1 MLASAS
7 IPFFLVYDT
16 RCYNRS
22 LVLALRA
29 VHGESDDPW
38 RVTAAGAAMNLDLH
52 EIQETRQRVRRTV
65 SSASLGSEDGDE
77 YEVTGEV
84 TLDLDVRK
92 DESTVRLVGRLDAM
106 LDLGCS
112 RCLERFDWPVSVNID
127 MLYVPES
134 EDVGDGDVRIE
145 EADVSTAFYRDEQ
158 IDLGQ
163 LMREQFQLTLPMKP
177 LCREDCFGL
186 CAVCGGNRN
195 TTTCQCTNTWED
207 PRLAGLKNLLNR

>member
-1 MLASAS
+1 ML
-7 IPFFLVYDT
+7 
-16 RCYNRS
+16 
-22 LVLALRA
+22 
-29 VHGESDDPW
+29 
-38 RVTAAGAAMNLDLH
+38 
-52 EIQETRQRVRRTV
+52 
-65 SSASLGSEDGDE
+65 
-77 YEVTGEV
+77 
-84 TLDLDVRK
+84 
-92 DESTVRLVGRLDAM
+92 
-106 LDLGCS
+106 
-112 RCLERFDWPVSVNID
+112 ID